1 MSLTFRNRRPPR
13 SVLIWMCVAAWAA
26 VAMAWTAQHRFD
38 MQPCPWCIL
47 QRILFMG
54 IGAISLLPVLL
65 PVAVRWTAAKGA
77 AVLIVVLAL
86 GGVAA
91 AAYQNL
97 YAAKSSSCALSLADR
112 IVTGLGLDRAWPDMF
127 EVRASCAEAAVK
139 LLGVPFELW
148 SLGLFLLLAWGA
160 MTVLRR

>member
-1 MSLTFRNRRPPR
+1 MSLTFLDRRPSR
-13 SVLIWMCVAAWAA
+13 SVLVWMGLSAWAA

-47 QRILFMG
+47 QRILFLS
-54 IGAISLLPVLL
+54 IGALALLSACL
-65 PVAVRWTAAKGA
+65 PAAVRGAVARTAAGLM
-77 AVLIVVLAL
+77 VLLAL

-112 IVTGLGLDRAWPDMF
+112 IITGLGLDRAWPDMF

-160 MTVLRR
+160 VTVLRR

>member
-1 MSLTFRNRRPPR
+1 MSLTFLDRHPSRA
-13 SVLIWMCVAAWAA
+13 LLLWMGLAAWAA

-47 QRILFMG
+47 QRILFLS
-54 IGAISLLPVLL
+54 IGALAFLSALLPPDLRRSGTRLTGPLMALL
-65 PVAVRWTAAKGA
+65 G
-77 AVLIVVLAL
+77 LC
-86 GGVAA
+86 GVAA

-112 IVTGLGLDRAWPDMF
+112 IITFLSLDRLWPDMF

-139 LLGVPFELW
+139 LLGLPFELW

-160 MTVLRR
+160 LVAARR